1 MIGFGS
7 PTDKLRESVIV
18 LMVSPLLAL
27 RLVID
32 HNTEQ
37 RMEFPRFFHHDRAW
51 KVGTARSNKRLPV
64 LATNRCKL
72 RILEP
77 RRNELSGIP
86 NRRKSMF
93 RAFFGVAGVPA
104 VARAYACRVTS
115 LAKAAFFVFLVPQ
128 FGFWPLRPLRAK
140 RPHSFRIFQKP
151 GLWRGPQRCGCAS
164 LTSRLH

>member
-51 KVGTARSNKRLPV
+51 TSWNCRSNQRCPV
-64 LATNRCKL
+64 LATTRCKL

-77 RRNELSGIP
+77 RRNEVSGIP

-93 RAFFGVAGVPA
+93 RAFFGRRGGTGGRPCILMPRHEPCSGPLFCIFFSPILLLVAPGA
-104 VARAYACRVTS
+104 SCYRAA
-115 LAKAAFFVFLVPQ
+115 L
-128 FGFWPLRPLRAK
+128 
-140 RPHSFRIFQKP
+140 I
-151 GLWRGPQRCGCAS
+151 
-164 LTSRLH
+164 

>member
-7 PTDKLRESVIV
+7 PADTTRESVIV

-32 HNTEQ
+32 HNTKQ
-37 RMEFPRFFHHDRAW
+37 GAEFPRFLHHDRA
-51 KVGTARSNKRLPV
+51 ARSIKRLPIH
-64 LATNRCKL
+64 AANRCKQ

-86 NRRKSMF
+86 SSCKS
-93 RAFFGVAGVPA
+93 RCLAAFSGIAGVPA

-115 LAKAAFFVFLVPQ
+115 LAKVAFFVFLVPQ
-128 FGFWPLRPLRAK
+128 FGFWPLRPLRAE
-140 RPHSFRIFQKP
+140 RPHSFRIFPKP
-151 GLWRGPQRCGCAS
+151 GLWRGPQRCGCVS